1 MYKEGGVNHP
11 LHQYLTGI
19 QPENIVKENSEKSRM
34 GKHKQVACQICFNF
48 MRSDHVKG
56 HMKVHQKYS
65 PTNDTPQS
73 VEDICRDLVL
83 EIVSKVVAPV
93 EETSG
98 IKRKHVEV
106 ECEAQTTIDEKA
118 LEIAAL
124 KINKEY
130 EEKVEL
136 GKALFK
142 ILNKGVVQEESFPPE
157 WQRALD
163 LYLKQGHQIDHETVV
178 LKPWQME
185 LMKHIDNPSDRKILW
200 VQGEKCGEGK
210 TWFQKYVQSLLGR
223 RRVVAGG
230 INIHSNSASIAHAL
244 SKRPLATTD
253 IFLFNIGKARN
264 REQEVNY
271 SFIEDLKDGNVFASK
286 YDSKELMI
294 RVPNIV
300 MVFSNS
306 TPDVEELARD
316 RWEIFS
322 IENDEL
328 VKRQISKSCPPVVL
342 TSNKKKKYPQ
352 DSDNDSDSDY

>member
-1 MYKEGGVNHP
+1 M
-11 LHQYLTGI
+11 TGNKKVRCNVCYR
-19 QPENIVKENSEKSRM
+19 E
-34 GKHKQVACQICFNF
+34 
-48 MRSDHVKG
+48 MRSDNVKR
-56 HMKVHQKYS
+56 HMKQHTKKNESNPV
-65 PTNDTPQS
+65 TNIS
-73 VEDICRDLVL
+73 VTNNYNTISG
-83 EIVSKVVAPV
+83 VSTERKD
-93 EETSG
+93 EENEN
-98 IKRKHVEV
+98 KD
-106 ECEAQTTIDEKA
+106 AQTTIDEKA

-124 KINKEY
+124 KINKEF
-130 EEKVEL
+130 EEEVEL
-136 GKALFK
+136 GKALYK

-163 LYLKQGHQIDHETVV
+163 LYLKQGHQIDHDTVV

-294 RVPNIV
+294 KVPNIV

-306 TPDVEELARD
+306 TPDVKELARD

-352 DSDNDSDSDY
+352 DNDSDSDY

>member
-1 MYKEGGVNHP
+1 
-11 LHQYLTGI
+11 
-19 QPENIVKENSEKSRM
+19 
-34 GKHKQVACQICFNF
+34 
-48 MRSDHVKG
+48 
-56 HMKVHQKYS
+56 MKVHE
-65 PTNDTPQS
+65 TNDG
-73 VEDICRDLVL
+73 
-83 EIVSKVVAPV
+83 SKMMR
-93 EETSG
+93 G
-98 IKRKHVEV
+98 
-106 ECEAQTTIDEKA
+106 QTTIDEKA

-130 EEKVEL
+130 EEEVKL
-136 GKALFK
+136 GKALYK

-157 WQRALD
+157 WQKALD

-294 RVPNIV
+294 KVPNIV

>member
-1 MYKEGGVNHP
+1 M
-11 LHQYLTGI
+11 TGNKKVSCKVCYR
-19 QPENIVKENSEKSRM
+19 E
-34 GKHKQVACQICFNF
+34 
-48 MRSDHVKG
+48 MRSDVLAR
-56 HMKVHQKYS
+56 HMKQHSKRNESNPV
-65 PTNDTPQS
+65 TNIS
-73 VEDICRDLVL
+73 VTKNYTTTSSVLADRED
-83 EIVSKVVAPV
+83 
-93 EETSG
+93 
-98 IKRKHVEV
+98 EV
-106 ECEAQTTIDEKA
+106 ECEPQTTIDEKA
-118 LEIAAL
+118 LERTAL

-136 GKALFK
+136 GKALYK

-163 LYLKQGHQIDHETVV
+163 LYLKQGHQIDHDTVV

-200 VQGEKCGEGK
+200 VQGKKCGEGK

-294 RVPNIV
+294 KVPNIV

>member
-1 MYKEGGVNHP
+1 M
-11 LHQYLTGI
+11 TGNKKVRCNVCYR
-19 QPENIVKENSEKSRM
+19 E
-34 GKHKQVACQICFNF
+34 
-48 MRSDHVKG
+48 MRSDNVKR
-56 HMKVHQKYS
+56 HMKQHTKKNESNPV
-65 PTNDTPQS
+65 TNIS
-73 VEDICRDLVL
+73 VTNNYNTISG
-83 EIVSKVVAPV
+83 VSTERKD
-93 EETSG
+93 EENEN
-98 IKRKHVEV
+98 KD
-106 ECEAQTTIDEKA
+106 AQTTIDEKA

-136 GKALFK
+136 GKALYK

-157 WQRALD
+157 WQKALD

-294 RVPNIV
+294 KVPNIV

-328 VKRQISKSCPPVVL
+328 VKRQISKSWPPVVL

-352 DSDNDSDSDY
+352 DSDKDSDSDY

>member
-1 MYKEGGVNHP
+1 MCKVCYRE
-11 LHQYLTGI
+11 
-19 QPENIVKENSEKSRM
+19 
-34 GKHKQVACQICFNF
+34 
-48 MRSDHVKG
+48 MRSDVLAR
-56 HMKVHQKYS
+56 HMKQHSMRNESS
-65 PTNDTPQS
+65 PVTNIS
-73 VEDICRDLVL
+73 VTNNYNTISG
-83 EIVSKVVAPV
+83 VSTERKD
-93 EETSG
+93 EENEN
-98 IKRKHVEV
+98 KD
-106 ECEAQTTIDEKA
+106 AQTTIDEKA

-124 KINKEY
+124 KINKEC

-136 GKALFK
+136 GKALYK

-157 WQRALD
+157 WQKALD

-294 RVPNIV
+294 KVPNIV

>member
-1 MYKEGGVNHP
+1 M
-11 LHQYLTGI
+11 TGNKKVRCNVCYR
-19 QPENIVKENSEKSRM
+19 E
-34 GKHKQVACQICFNF
+34 
-48 MRSDHVKG
+48 MRSDNVKR
-56 HMKVHQKYS
+56 HMKQHTKKNESNPV
-65 PTNDTPQS
+65 TNIS
-73 VEDICRDLVL
+73 VTNNYNTISG
-83 EIVSKVVAPV
+83 VSTERKD
-93 EETSG
+93 EENEN
-98 IKRKHVEV
+98 KD
-106 ECEAQTTIDEKA
+106 AQTTIDEKA

-136 GKALFK
+136 GKALYK

-157 WQRALD
+157 WQKALD

-294 RVPNIV
+294 KVPNIV

>member
-1 MYKEGGVNHP
+1 M
-11 LHQYLTGI
+11 TGNKKVSCKVCYR
-19 QPENIVKENSEKSRM
+19 E
-34 GKHKQVACQICFNF
+34 
-48 MRSDHVKG
+48 MRSDVLAR
-56 HMKVHQKYS
+56 HMKQHSKRNES
-65 PTNDTPQS
+65 NPGTNIS
-73 VEDICRDLVL
+73 VTKNYNTTSSVLADRED
-83 EIVSKVVAPV
+83 
-93 EETSG
+93 
-98 IKRKHVEV
+98 EV
-106 ECEAQTTIDEKA
+106 ECEPQTTIDEKA
-118 LEIAAL
+118 LERSAL

-130 EEKVEL
+130 EEKIEL
-136 GKALFK
+136 GKALYK

-157 WQRALD
+157 WQKALD
-163 LYLKQGHQIDHETVV
+163 LYLKQGHQIDPETVV

-253 IFLFNIGKARN
+253 IFLFNIGKAQN
-264 REQEVNY
+264 REREVNY
-271 SFIEDLKDGNVFASK
+271 SFIEDLKDGTVFAAK

-294 RVPNIV
+294 KVPNIV

-306 TPDVEELARD
+306 TSDVKELVRD
-316 RWEIFS
+316 RWNIFS

-328 VKRQISKSCPPVVL
+328 VKRQISKSWPPVVL
-342 TSNKKKKYPQ
+342 TSNKNQSNESKKKKYPQ

>member
-1 MYKEGGVNHP
+1 MCKVCYRE
-11 LHQYLTGI
+11 
-19 QPENIVKENSEKSRM
+19 
-34 GKHKQVACQICFNF
+34 
-48 MRSDHVKG
+48 MRSDVLAR
-56 HMKVHQKYS
+56 HMKQHSKRNESNPV
-65 PTNDTPQS
+65 TNIS
-73 VEDICRDLVL
+73 VTKNYTTTSSVLADRED
-83 EIVSKVVAPV
+83 
-93 EETSG
+93 
-98 IKRKHVEV
+98 EV
-106 ECEAQTTIDEKA
+106 ECEPQTTIDEKA
-118 LEIAAL
+118 LERTAL

-136 GKALFK
+136 GKALYK

-157 WQRALD
+157 WQKALD
-163 LYLKQGHQIDHETVV
+163 LYLKQGHQIDHDTVV

-294 RVPNIV
+294 KVPNIV

>member
-1 MYKEGGVNHP
+1 M
-11 LHQYLTGI
+11 
-19 QPENIVKENSEKSRM
+19 
-34 GKHKQVACQICFNF
+34 
-48 MRSDHVKG
+48 
-56 HMKVHQKYS
+56 
-65 PTNDTPQS
+65 
-73 VEDICRDLVL
+73 
-83 EIVSKVVAPV
+83 
-93 EETSG
+93 
-98 IKRKHVEV
+98 
-106 ECEAQTTIDEKA
+106 
-118 LEIAAL
+118 

-130 EEKVEL
+130 EEEVKL
-136 GKALFK
+136 GKALYK

-294 RVPNIV
+294 KVPNIV

-328 VKRQISKSCPPVVL
+328 VKRQISKSWPPVVL
-342 TSNKKKKYPQ
+342 SSNKKKKYPQ
-352 DSDNDSDSDY
+352 DNDSDSDY

>member
-1 MYKEGGVNHP
+1 
-11 LHQYLTGI
+11 
-19 QPENIVKENSEKSRM
+19 
-34 GKHKQVACQICFNF
+34 
-48 MRSDHVKG
+48 
-56 HMKVHQKYS
+56 MKVHE
-65 PTNDTPQS
+65 TNGG
-73 VEDICRDLVL
+73 
-83 EIVSKVVAPV
+83 SKP
-93 EETSG
+93 
-98 IKRKHVEV
+98 
-106 ECEAQTTIDEKA
+106 AQTTIDEKA
-118 LEIAAL
+118 LERSAL

-130 EEKVEL
+130 EEKIEL
-136 GKALFK
+136 GKALYK

-157 WQRALD
+157 WQKALD

-253 IFLFNIGKARN
+253 IFLFNIGKAQN
-264 REQEVNY
+264 REREVNY
-271 SFIEDLKDGNVFASK
+271 SFIEDLKDGNVFAAK

-294 RVPNIV
+294 KVPNIV

-306 TPDVEELARD
+306 TPDVKELARD
-316 RWEIFS
+316 RWNIFS

-328 VKRQISKSCPPVVL
+328 VKRQISKSWPPVVL

>member
-1 MYKEGGVNHP
+1 M
-11 LHQYLTGI
+11 TGNKKVSCKVCYR
-19 QPENIVKENSEKSRM
+19 E
-34 GKHKQVACQICFNF
+34 
-48 MRSDHVKG
+48 MRSDVLAR
-56 HMKVHQKYS
+56 HMKQHSKRNESNPV
-65 PTNDTPQS
+65 TNIS
-73 VEDICRDLVL
+73 VTKNYNTTSSVLADRED
-83 EIVSKVVAPV
+83 
-93 EETSG
+93 
-98 IKRKHVEV
+98 EV
-106 ECEAQTTIDEKA
+106 ECEPQTTIDEKA
-118 LEIAAL
+118 LERTAL

-136 GKALFK
+136 GKALYK

-157 WQRALD
+157 WQKALD

-294 RVPNIV
+294 KVPNIV